1 MICVTATS
9 YSPAL
14 YYPNALSH
22 LTAESVG
29 DESMKYFGNVKKM
42 IDSGAIVTIGSDWPT
57 GSADANPLRTV
68 QIMVTRK
75 NPFGKW
81 PDEVLGEPISLDD
94 CLRATTLGGAYSMNK
109 ENEIG
114 SVEPGKAA
122 DMIVLNQNLFT
133 IDPMS
138 LIDSKVVYTIFAG
151 EIVYDAKSAPQ

>member
-1 MICVTATS
+1 MTVTS
-9 YSPAL
+9 YSAAL

-22 LTAESVG
+22 LTAECVG
-29 DESMKYFGNVKKM
+29 DES
-42 IDSGAIVTIGSDWPT
+42 
-57 GSADANPLRTV
+57 
-68 QIMVTRK
+68 MVTRK

-81 PDEVLGEPISLDD
+81 PDEVMGEPIGLDD
-94 CLRATTLGGAYSMNK
+94 CFRAMTLGGAYSMNK

-114 SVEPGKAA
+114 SIEPGKAA

-151 EIVYDAKSAPQ
+151 EIVYDAKSSPQ